1 MLFLDAF
8 RWILDPGHWAT
19 VNFGPGILDELGAHL
34 WLTLLSVLVTA
45 VIALPIGL
53 YIGHTGRG
61 RRFAILLANVVRAF
75 PTLGLLSLLLS
86 TPLFA
91 GEFASNVV
99 ANVLVFVL
107 LGVPPLLAGAYAGLE
122 SIDRRTIDAAR
133 AMGHTEWQILR
144 RVELPLAAPLIL
156 GGLRSAVLQIIASVT
171 IVSFFGTNSLGDFIL
186 GGLASTDYVQVVAGS
201 ILVTALALLVDGVL
215 AVVQRTARP
224 RGVSR
229 GRDRTTTA
237 RGRSA
242 SAVSRAP
249 MPEGN

>member
-8 RWILDPGHWAT
+8 RWILDPEHWST

-34 WLTLLSVLVTA
+34 WLTLIAVAVTA
-45 VIALPIGL
+45 VIALPAGL

-86 TPLFA
+86 LALFSTPTA
-91 GEFASNVV
+91 QIV

-133 AMGHTEWQILR
+133 AMGHTEWQILL

-156 GGLRSAVLQIIASVT
+156 GGLRSSVLQIIASVT
-171 IVSFFGTNSLGDFIL
+171 LVSYFGTNSLGDFIL
-186 GGLASTDYVQVVAGS
+186 AGLASRDYVEVVAGS
-201 ILVTALALLVDGVL
+201 LLVTALALLVDGLL
-215 AVVQRTARP
+215 AAVERTARP

-237 RGRSA
+237 RGRTASSA
-242 SAVSRAP
+242 PRAP
-249 MPEGN
+249 IPEGN

>member
-1 MLFLDAF
+1 MLFLQAF
-8 RWILDPGHWAT
+8 AWILDPAHWSS

-34 WLTLLSVLVTA
+34 WLTLVTVLVTA

-61 RRFAILLANVVRAF
+61 RRFAILLANVTRAF

-86 TPLFA
+86 LPFFVTSLA
-91 GEFASNVV
+91 QGG

-171 IVSFFGTNSLGDFIL
+171 LVSFFGTNSLGDFIL
-186 GGLASTDYVQVVAGS
+186 GGLASNDYVQVVAGS
-201 ILVTALALLVDGVL
+201 ILVTALALLVDGLL
-215 AVVQRTARP
+215 AVLERNSRP
-224 RGVSR
+224 RGVSS

-237 RGRSA
+237 RGRA
-242 SAVSRAP
+242 AAPVRAP
-249 MPEGN
+249 VSEGN

>member
-8 RWILDPGHWAT
+8 KWILDPEHWAT
-19 VNFGPGILDELGAHL
+19 VNFGAGILDELAAHL
-34 WLTLLSVLVTA
+34 WLTLISVVVTS

-61 RRFAILLANVVRAF
+61 RRFAILLANVARAF

-86 TPLFA
+86 IAIFSSPDA
-91 GEFASNVV
+91 GVV

-171 IVSFFGTNSLGDFIL
+171 IVSYFGTNSLGDFIL
-186 GGLASTDYVQVVAGS
+186 AGLASRDYVQVVAGS
-201 ILVTALALLVDGVL
+201 LLVTALALLVDGLL

-237 RGRSA
+237 RGRTASSA
-242 SAVSRAP
+242 SRAP